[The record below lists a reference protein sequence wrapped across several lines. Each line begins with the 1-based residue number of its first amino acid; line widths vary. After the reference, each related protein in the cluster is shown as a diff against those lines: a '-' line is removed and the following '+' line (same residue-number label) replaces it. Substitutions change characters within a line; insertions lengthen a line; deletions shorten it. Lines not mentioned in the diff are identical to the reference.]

1 MPHRPK
7 DWTNILFLV
16 LSPVA
21 GIGGTWAYALRNGIA
36 WWEPLLCLALFM
48 AIGLGIGAGYHRYYA
63 HRTFECHPVV
73 QGGFLVLGAMAL
85 QNSALMWAR
94 DHRDHHRF
102 VDSDRD
108 PYDAR
113 RGFWWSHLLWVF
125 YADDGSRGF
134 AQVPDLTG
142 DRLVMLQHRLRLV
155 LGIGLGLGLPTLVG
169 ALLGRPLGGLLW
181 GGFLRIVLVHH
192 TTFFINSLAHMWG
205 SRPYS
210 EGVSARDNGFLAFL
224 THGEGFHNFHH
235 RFPTD
240 FRNGIRWYH
249 WDPNK
254 WLIRG
259 LSLAGLGR
267 ALRVTPPP
275 LIEKARLQVALSRAE
290 RKLAPA
296 PSELREAVL
305 ARVESARR
313 SLDQALALWQEL
325 LREKRE
331 LKALRR
337 PSRTRLE
344 ELRQKAD
351 EYEARF
357 RAACEEWR
365 AALAAIPDGYLLE
378 A

>member
-1 MPHRPK
+1 M
-7 DWTNILFLV
+7 
-16 LSPVA
+16 
-21 GIGGTWAYALRNGIA
+21 
-36 WWEPLLCLALFM
+36 
-48 AIGLGIGAGYHRYYA
+48 
-63 HRTFECHPVV
+63 
-73 QGGFLVLGAMAL
+73 
-85 QNSALMWAR
+85 
-94 DHRDHHRF
+94 
-102 VDSDRD
+102 
-108 PYDAR
+108 
-113 RGFWWSHLLWVF
+113 
-125 YADDGSRGF
+125 
-134 AQVPDLTG
+134 
-142 DRLVMLQHRLRLV
+142 
-155 LGIGLGLGLPTLVG
+155 
-169 ALLGRPLGGLLW
+169 
-181 GGFLRIVLVHH
+181 
-192 TTFFINSLAHMWG
+192 
-205 SRPYS
+205 
-210 EGVSARDNGFLAFL
+210 
-224 THGEGFHNFHH
+224 
-235 RFPTD
+235 
-240 FRNGIRWYH
+240 
-249 WDPNK
+249 
-254 WLIRG
+254 
-259 LSLAGLGR
+259 
-267 ALRVTPPP
+267 TPPP